1 MSTSSGS
8 SLRSKLTVECLEDR
22 TVPTFLPRTGLP
34 LPAVA
39 NGTPLPPLGQGGQS
53 IAIGSVFPTAKF
65 GGVTSQYVI
74 GTGVGIEDHVLV
86 FDVNGN
92 LLSQFVPFAGFLGGI
107 NVAVGDVL
115 GLGSNQIVVT
125 EAAGGVPIVGVFSG
139 SGQMLNEFF
148 ANGNTTFTGGLNVAV
163 GHVEGGIMSRFNNT
177 VQFPEQIILGTA
189 SVLPAVVVTNGQ
201 GNVLQ
206 SFFAFAP
213 NSGVGV
219 TVASADIDT
228 SPTPGSGF
236 GFGGP
241 DTNAFDEII
250 VGAASK
256 APAVAVFDVWQG
268 VRQRELFFAFD
279 TTVPT
284 NLNGVTVAAGT
295 TSGSRGAQIY
305 VALVGSSTVRAFA
318 GQSGALLAQFTVYP
332 PTYSQVVNLA
342 VGHIKNPLNV
352 LNNGAS
358 DFDSND
364 LAVVAGDGPF
374 LQVPRLFFG
383 AFPGQPGP
391 IAGLNGP

>member
-8 SLRSKLTVECLEDR
+8 SLRSKLTVERLEDR

-34 LPAVA
+34 LPAIS
-39 NGTPLPPLGQGGQS
+39 NNTPFPPLGQGGQS
-53 IAIGSVFPTAKF
+53 IAIGSVFPGTSAS
-65 GGVTSQYVI
+65 TNSQYVL
-74 GTGVGIEDHVLV
+74 GTGPGIVDNVLV

-92 LLSQFVPFAGFLGGI
+92 LLSQFVPFPGFLGGI

-115 GLGSNQIVVT
+115 GLGSDQIVVT
-125 EAAGGVPIVGVFSG
+125 EAAGGTPIVGVFSG

-163 GHVEGGIMSRFNNT
+163 GHVEGGIVSRFNNT
-177 VQFPEQIILGTA
+177 VQFPDQIILGTA
-189 SVLPAVVVTNGQ
+189 SALPAVLVTNGQ

-206 SFFAFAP
+206 SFFAFDSR
-213 NSGVGV
+213 SGVGV
-219 TVASADIDT
+219 TVAAADIDT
-228 SPTPGSGF
+228 TATPGSG
-236 GFGGP
+236 GGLFKP

-256 APAVAVFDVWQG
+256 APAVAVFDVFQG
-268 VRQRELFFAFD
+268 VQQRELFFAFD
-279 TTVPT
+279 TTVAA
-284 NLNGVTVAAGT
+284 NMNGVTVAAGT
-295 TSGSRGAQIY
+295 TSGTRGAQIY

-332 PTYSQVVNLA
+332 PTYSRVVNLA
-342 VGHIKNPLNV
+342 VGHIKNPLNLV
-352 LNNGAS
+352 TNGIA

-374 LQVPRLFFG
+374 LQIPRLFFG
-383 AFPGQPGP
+383 AFPRTPGNT